1 MRTLVARDG
10 NKFIAI
16 MRIEELDNP
25 ILLILHD
32 KGYELSMSFH
42 LDVAYRRFENW
53 HAVGHGWKH
62 LGSTLPEL
70 LAKVIVAETRG
81 AEWPKRPG
89 EPDLAARVRSQALD
103 QTDPETR
110 HQS

>member
-1 MRTLVARDG
+1 MHTLIARDG
-10 NKFIAI
+10 NRFISGE
-16 MRIEELDNP
+16 RGELDNL
-25 ILLILHD
+25 ILLILRD

-62 LGSTLPEL
+62 SAGTPAEL
-70 LAKVIVAETRG
+70 LARVIVAETRG
-81 AEWPKRPG
+81 AEWPGRAS
-89 EPDLAARVRSQALD
+89 EPDLVARVRAEALD
-103 QTDPETR
+103 LTDPETR

>member
-1 MRTLVARDG
+1 MHTQIARDG
-10 NKFIAI
+10 NWYIAAG
-16 MRIEELDNP
+16 RGELDNP
-25 ILLILHD
+25 ILLILRQ

-42 LDVAYRRFENW
+42 LDVAYQRFESW

-62 LGSTLPEL
+62 SGDTTAEL

-81 AEWPKRPG
+81 AEWPRQPD
-89 EPDLAARVRSQALD
+89 EPDLVADVRSREVDL
-103 QTDPETR
+103 TDPETR